1 MSDHEISSKAHLDDC
16 GCCEGLSHETPVEVF
31 NRPGLKAVSY
41 RVGTHARFKRTM
53 LAALSANNVRA
64 LRPLTTREDEDF
76 SIALLDAWAV
86 AADVLTFYQ
95 ERIANESYLRTAT
108 ERMSLLELA
117 RLIGY
122 ELRPG
127 VAASTYLAFTLEES
141 PALGVPSIPDVTLP
155 SVAPAVPIQRTPGVP
170 GQTVIERGL
179 KVQSVPNPG
188 EKPQIFETV
197 ESVPARI
204 EWNDIRPRL
213 ARPYAPDTNI
223 NSIFIDG
230 QTTVLKP
237 GDRLLIV
244 PAANPAARVVK
255 RIKSVENDPQRNRAR
270 IRFDSG
276 ANLPLTLPPA
286 PPAGNPSQLPTAPIA
301 LDDSFVKSTIL
312 NASWRQDDLLAFAA
326 TQNWSLEELATSINK
341 QVALASQTPPFEVF
355 ALRTRASLFGHNAP
369 RYESLPASLRLGEIV
384 EDMTAAAKAKQRTGK
399 RGRLSDRLEADSQIT
414 FLAPAYPL
422 NKNWE
427 GWTLQ
432 DENSEENTSNRIYLD
447 NTYPAIVKESWLVL
461 ECLTTPTST
470 VTQSYLVQ
478 DYVEVTRSKFAIS
491 AKVSGLTL
499 DGNASFNSFT
509 LRGTSVF
516 AQSERLALSESPVES
531 LIQGSTIRLGRAYLG
546 IAAGQ
551 RIVVTGERADIK
563 GVVTSEVREVSDVVL
578 VGGYTRLIL
587 KESLAHEYVRESV
600 TINANVAHATHG
612 ETRQEILGSGDTR
625 TAFQRFALRQPPLTY
640 VPAPNASGA
649 ESTLEV
655 RVNEVLWHEVSSFY
669 GRGRDE
675 RVYITRTD
683 DEGKTIVQFGDGRT
697 GARLP
702 TGQENVS
709 ATYRRGIGIG
719 GLVKARQLS
728 LLMQR
733 PPGVKEVSN
742 PLDAD
747 GAGDP
752 ESREQARRNAPLTVL
767 TLDRIVS
774 LSDYEDFARSFSG
787 ISKALA
793 TWTWD
798 GQRRGVFVTVAGPN
812 GALVKEG
819 SALLDNLLKAMRKA
833 GDPSIPLTV
842 KSYVPALFK
851 LAATLKVHP
860 DHRPELV
867 LKNVKDTLSARFS
880 FEARSLGQPVILSEV
895 IALMQNVAGVLSVNV
910 TSLYYSGTNPAATP
924 PAHLSG
930 AMPQEGGSGATMQ
943 GAALLLLDATSLAG
957 VGVSN

>member
-1 MSDHEISSKAHLDDC
+1 MSDPENSNTAHPGDC
-16 GCCEGLSHETPVEVF
+16 GCCEGLSHETPVEIY
-31 NRPGLKAVSY
+31 NRPGLKAISY

-53 LAALSANNVRA
+53 LANLSANSLPA
-64 LRPLTTREDEDF
+64 LGGLTTREEDDF
-76 SIALLDAWAV
+76 SVALLDAWSV

-141 PALGVPSIPDVTLP
+141 PALAMPSIPDVTLP
-155 SVAPAVPIQRTPGVP
+155 TATAAVPIQRTPGVP

-179 KVQSVPNPG
+179 RVQSVPNPG
-188 EKPQIFETV
+188 EKPQIFETL
-197 ESVPARI
+197 EPIEARI
-204 EWNDIRPRL
+204 EWNDIKPRL
-213 ARPYAPDTNI
+213 TRPYAPDTTI
-223 NSIFIDG
+223 NTIFIDG

-237 GDRLLIV
+237 GDRMLMVLT
-244 PAANPAARVVK
+244 ANPAAPVVK

-270 IRFDSG
+270 IRFETG
-276 ANLPLTLPPA
+276 TNLPLTSPTA
-286 PPAGNPSQLPTAPIA
+286 PPAGNPSLLPTEPVA
-301 LDDSFVKSTIL
+301 LSDSFVKGIIL
-312 NASWRQDDLLAFAA
+312 NASWRQDDLLAFAS
-326 TQNWSLEELATSINK
+326 TQNWSLEELAKSINE
-341 QVALASQTPPFEVF
+341 QVAPGAQTPPLEVF
-355 ALRTRASLFGHNAP
+355 GLRTRASLFGHNAP
-369 RYESLPASLRLGEIV
+369 RYEALPASLRLGEIV
-384 EDMTAAAKAKQRTGK
+384 DDLTAAAKAKKQISKSGK
-399 RGRLSDRLEADSQIT
+399 SAAELAADSMIT
-414 FLAPAYPL
+414 FLEPAYPL

-427 GWTLQ
+427 GRTLL
-432 DENSEENTSNRIYLD
+432 DENNEEGTTSRIYLD
-447 NTYPAIVKESWLVL
+447 NTYPAIVKDSWLVL
-461 ECLTTPTST
+461 ECLFPPDNTATKG
-470 VTQSYLVQ
+470 YIVQ
-478 DYVEVTRSKFAIS
+478 DYVELTRSKFTIS
-491 AKVSGLTL
+491 AKVSCLNL
-499 DGNASFNSFT
+499 SGNASFNLFT

-516 AQSERLALSESPVES
+516 AQSERLALSEPPIDT
-531 LIQGSTIRLGRAYLG
+531 LIRGGDITLSRAYLG

-551 RIVVTGERADIK
+551 RIVLTGERADIK
-563 GVVTSEVREVSDVVL
+563 GVVASEVIEVADVVL
-578 VGGYTRLIL
+578 AGGYTKLIL
-587 KESLAHEYVRESV
+587 KESLAHAYLCETV

-625 TAFQRFALRQPPLTY
+625 TPFQRFPLRQPPLTY

-655 RVNEVLWHEVSSFY
+655 RVNEVLWHEVPSFY

-675 RVYITRTD
+675 RIYITRTD
-683 DEGKTIVQFGDGRT
+683 DEGKTTIQFGDGRT

-709 ATYRRGIGIG
+709 ATYRRGIGTG

-728 LLMQR
+728 LLLQR
-733 PPGVKEVSN
+733 PPGVKEVAN

-752 ESREQARRNAPLTVL
+752 EPREQARQNAPLTVL

-774 LSDYEDFARSFSG
+774 LRDYEDFTRSFSG

-812 GALVKEG
+812 GALVKAG
-819 SALLDNLLKAMRKA
+819 SALLDNLLKAMRRA

-851 LAATLKVHP
+851 LAASLKVRP
-860 DHRPELV
+860 DYRPELV
-867 LKNVKDTLSARFS
+867 LKSVRDTLSARFS
-880 FEARSLGQPVILSEV
+880 FDARALGQPVTLSEV
-895 IALMQNVAGVLSVNV
+895 IALVQNVEGVLSVNIK
-910 TSLYYSGTNPAATP
+910 SLYYSGTNPATTP
-924 PAHLSG
+924 PTHLAG
-930 AMPQEGGSGATMQ
+930 AMPQEGGTSAIMQ
-943 GAALLLLDATSLAG
+943 GAALLLLDPTTLAD